1 LVRTGGLAPSI
12 DKCEGARLGKRG
24 PVPESLSRLFR
35 LKYQEGISDR
45 KELAEKLGVSTET
58 IRRYEYRLERKLIT
72 RLRQVSEDRLQFVC
86 PECLEAKVYEDRE
99 TGERVCR
106 SCGIVLPRQTQL
118 LDERLPFDT
127 TYALES
133 ELAVGKSLGSTLERR
148 GYFQVLARSGHEDLG
163 IRARHIRTLAETS
176 EPPRLANLLKRA
188 YDLSKSFSLEGDK
201 IFNNDLGRNV
211 RRAFWLCRELELN
224 LSGVAETAFLLT
236 ASQYGRNDLVSKANE
251 SLAVNHALLNLVLK
265 LNHFLLTIKTEK
277 PPTEAAFHTKDQKI
291 F

>member
-1 LVRTGGLAPSI
+1 
-12 DKCEGARLGKRG
+12 LGKRG
-24 PVPESLSRLFR
+24 PSPKKLSELFR

-45 KELAEKLGVSTET
+45 KELAKNLGVSTQT

-86 PECLEAKVYEDRE
+86 PECLEAKVYEDPE

-106 SCGIVLPRQTQL
+106 NCGIVLPRQTQIM
-118 LDERLPFDT
+118 DERLPFDT

-133 ELAVGKSLGSTLERR
+133 ELAVGKSLGSTLERK
-148 GYFQVLARSGHEDLG
+148 GYFQVLARSGREDLG

-188 YDLSKSFSLEGDK
+188 YDISKGFSLEGDK

-211 RRAFWLCRELELN
+211 RRAFWLCRMLELN
-224 LSGVAETAFLLT
+224 FGGVAETAFLLT
-236 ASQYGRNDLVSKANE
+236 ASQYGRNNLVSKANE

-265 LNHFLLTIKTEK
+265 LNHFLLTIKKEK
-277 PPTEAAFHTKDQKI
+277 TPTEDALHTKDQK